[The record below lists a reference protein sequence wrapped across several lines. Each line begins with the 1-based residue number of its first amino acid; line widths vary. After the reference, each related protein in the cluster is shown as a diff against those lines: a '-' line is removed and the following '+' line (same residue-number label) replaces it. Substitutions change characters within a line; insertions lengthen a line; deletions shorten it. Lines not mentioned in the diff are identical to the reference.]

1 MTERAA
7 RWVIVVE
14 EGVWSIRMIKIPFY
28 QVKLGGRDATLPAIA
43 FLTLLFAVV
52 MARAAF
58 GDDTDRL
65 ANCVAI
71 ADMASAAAKS
81 RDAGVP
87 PAKTIAVIAKQVP
100 EGLQRQVNETV
111 ADVYSDHRL
120 SPDGASA
127 RVLQSCFD
135 PK

>member
-1 MTERAA
+1 
-7 RWVIVVE
+7 
-14 EGVWSIRMIKIPFY
+14 MIKIPFC
-28 QVKLGGRDATLPAIA
+28 QVKLGGRDVTRPVIA
-43 FLTLLFAVV
+43 FLTILFAVV
-52 MARAAF
+52 IARATF

-100 EGLQRQVNETV
+100 EGLQWQVNVTV

-120 SPDGASA
+120 SPDEASA
-127 RVLQSCFD
+127 RVLQNCFD
-135 PK
+135 PE